1 MILLVP
7 LNESKYFEKIIYV
20 HQRNNNNCVD
30 ATVVITAGTEFH
42 LVLIA
47 FWIPEKRLFK
57 FRHLVC
63 FNRQGGHYH
72 PFRTIDTAESSSVNK
87 WCVLLTPHEEWVSES
102 DFRIQR

>member
-1 MILLVP
+1 MQRIGCDSLQFVILLVP

-30 ATVVITAGTEFH
+30 ATIVITAGTEFR

-63 FNRQGGHYH
+63 LTGKVDIII
-72 PFRTIDTAESSSVNK
+72 PFAQLIQLRAVQ
-87 WCVLLTPHEEWVSES
+87 LTNGV
-102 DFRIQR
+102 FY